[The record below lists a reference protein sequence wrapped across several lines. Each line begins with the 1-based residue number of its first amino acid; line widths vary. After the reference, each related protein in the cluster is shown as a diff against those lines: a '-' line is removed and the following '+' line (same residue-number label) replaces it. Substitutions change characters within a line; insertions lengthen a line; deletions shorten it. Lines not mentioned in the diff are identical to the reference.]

1 MALTRLT
8 EPTGVISGVVNAF
21 AVTDVKWTDVT
32 EMTGIADM
40 VGVVSE
46 RIQSWMSGVAS
57 GMVDIAADILGLL
70 MVNKPGDLSG
80 MADVA
85 VVIRKG

>member
-80 MADVA
+80 MAYVA

>member
-1 MALTRLT
+1 MDSIRLT

-32 EMTGIADM
+32 ETTGIADM

-46 RIQSWMSGVAS
+46 RIQSMYLDEWCR
-57 GMVDIAADILGLL
+57 
-70 MVNKPGDLSG
+70 
-80 MADVA
+80 
-85 VVIRKG
+85 IRDG